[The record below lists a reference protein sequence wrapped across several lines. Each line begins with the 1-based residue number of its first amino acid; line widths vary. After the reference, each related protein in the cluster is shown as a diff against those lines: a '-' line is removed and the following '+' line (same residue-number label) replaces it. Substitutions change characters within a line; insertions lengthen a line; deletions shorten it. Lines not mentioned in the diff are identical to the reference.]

1 MNPYNELANAIVLKA
16 VEDYRKTSRAYDRLC
31 GGGKKLTP
39 SQQKNKV
46 LMEKMLSDCER
57 FFKSQWFGVLTSVDG
72 KDLLKKL
79 EKERY
84 KKTRFFDF
92 LRGEMKRQKITQQAA
107 ADFLGITQGMFSRK
121 IKDGSFTIRELKEL
135 RILLDIP
142 SETIARFI

>member
-84 KKTRFFDF
+84 KKTR
-92 LRGEMKRQKITQQAA
+92 
-107 ADFLGITQGMFSRK
+107 
-121 IKDGSFTIRELKEL
+121 
-135 RILLDIP
+135 LLQNV
-142 SETIARFI
+142 